1 MSDPLLTP
9 PFLSQS
15 IAQAADGL
23 YQSSERLAQHLH
35 AAALAIVHG
44 LTSGSRV
51 LCAGERE
58 GVWLAQ
64 QAAHLLVQGTGR
76 PRPPLAAVS
85 VCNGWGPGQAAQS
98 GHLETQVR
106 ALGQPGDVWLAL
118 SLEGQEAELAQA
130 TATAREMDLTLVA
143 VTGESAGVIG
153 PLVRDTDVWVPLPG
167 KDRVQLFSTAW
178 LAVHLLSEA
187 VDAHLLGEEL

>member
-76 PRPPLAAVS
+76 P
-85 VCNGWGPGQAAQS
+85 
-98 GHLETQVR
+98 
-106 ALGQPGDVWLAL
+106 
-118 SLEGQEAELAQA
+118 
-130 TATAREMDLTLVA
+130 
-143 VTGESAGVIG
+143 
-153 PLVRDTDVWVPLPG
+153 
-167 KDRVQLFSTAW
+167 
-178 LAVHLLSEA
+178 
-187 VDAHLLGEEL
+187 